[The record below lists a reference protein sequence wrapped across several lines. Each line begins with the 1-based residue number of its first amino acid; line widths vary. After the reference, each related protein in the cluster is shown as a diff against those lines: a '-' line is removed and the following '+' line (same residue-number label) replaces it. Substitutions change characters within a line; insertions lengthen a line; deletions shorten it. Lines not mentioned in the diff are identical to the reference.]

1 MTCTNNRKG
10 FTLVEM
16 VLSIALLTLIVGMT
30 LPAFRTFSI
39 RNDLDIA
46 VNQIVQNLYR
56 AQTLSQIGDG
66 DINWGV
72 HMATGSILVYKGA
85 SFASRDM
92 TYDEITDISPSI
104 AITGVVDVTFSKF
117 TGLPQTTG
125 TTTLTSTAN
134 EIRNV
139 TINAKGMVNY

>member
-1 MTCTNNRKG
+1 M
-10 FTLVEM
+10 VEM

>member
-1 MTCTNNRKG
+1 MIRTTNRRG

-16 VLSIALLTLIVGMT
+16 VLSIGLLTLILGMT

-46 VNQIVQNLYR
+46 VNQIVQNMYR

-72 HMATGSILVYKGA
+72 HVATGSILVYKGA

-104 AITGVVDVTFSKF
+104 SITGIQDVTFSKF

-125 TTTLTSTAN
+125 TTTLTSIAN
-134 EIRNV
+134 EIRTI